1 MSSIDSYHPISG
13 LKNKLLSY
21 KLFLKQYPTYQ
32 NKIVLIQFVGSIVQ
46 AFDKAEDNQRQ
57 VSQIQELRKQILE
70 IRDDIHEEFGEHCLL
85 FEESNPPLEKRL
97 ALWS

>member
-57 VSQIQELRKQILE
+57 VS
-70 IRDDIHEEFGEHCLL
+70 DI
-85 FEESNPPLEKRL
+85 
-97 ALWS
+97 